1 MTSRDTSGVGGSDK
15 HRRQRRESPKDS
27 QQRAEHE
34 DRPAG
39 PSPKQEKANT
49 GCDTP
54 SRKRSQRDGSG
65 NAQGFQ
71 KWRSVG
77 GRLPEAG
84 TNAINSANKRRHAD
98 PRIATIPEKVTPQV
112 RFAVIW
118 RR

>member
-1 MTSRDTSGVGGSDK
+1 MDVEHELPQGDTSGGTAEEKVSEVEKLKAENAQLLD
-15 HRRQRRESPKDS
+15 RVARQ
-27 QQRAEHE
+27 QAEFE
-34 DRPAG
+34 
-39 PSPKQEKANT
+39 NF
-49 GCDTP
+49 
-54 SRKRSQRDGSG
+54 RKRSQRDGSG